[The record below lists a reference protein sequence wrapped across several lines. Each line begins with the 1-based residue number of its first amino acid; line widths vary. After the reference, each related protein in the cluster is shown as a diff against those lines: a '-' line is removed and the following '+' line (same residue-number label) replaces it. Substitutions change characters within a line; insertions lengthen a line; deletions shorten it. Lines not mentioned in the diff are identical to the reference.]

1 MESLGFSRDRRPERN
16 RRSRQHG
23 FTLIE
28 LLVVMLI
35 IGIALATVSINGMP
49 GSREGLRYE
58 TERLAQLLLLA
69 REEAQV
75 RGAPIRLE
83 VDELRYRFA
92 ILQRGQWEPVL
103 DDADLRE
110 RRWEGPTRLRIQKA
124 DGDVAIVFGRD
135 AVDVP
140 FMLTLA
146 RDGASNVILSNGL
159 GTFEVQ

>member
-1 MESLGFSRDRRPERN
+1 MQRVNRPVFDARPRET
-16 RRSRQHG
+16 G
-23 FTLIE
+23 FTLLE
-28 LLVVMLI
+28 LLVAMVIAGVL
-35 IGIALATVSINGMP
+35 IGIVSLSIG
-49 GSREGLRYE
+49 GFDRSLRFE
-58 TERLAQLLLLA
+58 AERLSQLLVLA

-83 VDELRYRFA
+83 VDESRYRFA

-103 DDADLRE
+103 DDADLRA